1 MKSAV
6 LERQLGRLDD
16 ALNTLQEAI
25 AKYPSFDKLHII
37 RGQIFTSRGETV
49 QARNAYAQGCKAC
62 PKSIPLWILSARL
75 EEKAGVIIKAR
86 GLLEKARLFNPKND
100 ELWAESIRIE
110 ERAGSTQQAKSVLA
124 RGESSLYRARSEL
137 TRSNA
142 RMPDLADSMGH
153 GYLHGATTTTQRSI
167 RRRAQEGGRA
177 PRGHH
182 RCGASVL
189 GRTQDREDAAV
200 DGECHQGGQRLGRR
214 VGLVAQI

>member
-1 MKSAV
+1 MAAKEKWLGGDVKGAQDILSEAFKQNEDSESIFLAAAKIAAETNEMEAARGILQKARAQADTERVSIHETEVISPIADGQIWMKSAV

-25 AKYPSFDKLHII
+25 AKYPAFDKLHII

-49 QARNAYAQGCKAC
+49 QARSAYAQGCKAC

-124 RGESSLYRARSEL
+124 RGESY
-137 TRSNA
+137 
-142 RMPDLADSMGH
+142 DL
-153 GYLHGATTTTQRSI
+153 I
-167 RRRAQEGGRA
+167 REVR
-177 PRGHH
+177 
-182 RCGASVL
+182 
-189 GRTQDREDAAV
+189 
-200 DGECHQGGQRLGRR
+200 
-214 VGLVAQI
+214 

>member
-1 MKSAV
+1 MELGADGQIWMKSAV

-25 AKYPSFDKLHII
+25 AKYPAFDKLHMI
-37 RGQIFTSRGETV
+37 RGQIYTSRGETV

-86 GLLEKARLFNPKND
+86 GLLERARLFNPKND

-124 RGESSLYRARSEL
+124 RGKSPGSRLKARAEL

-142 RMPDLADSMGH
+142 RMPHLSHPVVHGH
-153 GYLHGATTTTQRSI
+153 LHGAAAATKRTV
-167 RRRAQEGGRA
+167 RRRAQEGRRT
-177 PRGHH
+177 PRGYH
-182 RCGASVL
+182 RCGAAVL
-189 GRTQDREDAAV
+189 GRTQ
-200 DGECHQGGQRLGRR
+200 G
-214 VGLVAQI
+214 